1 MSRIPLT
8 PDYVRMEDQM
18 QQAQS
23 DMERANIFMDIEEL
37 NVAGRISLE
46 QLQVLTMMYQYLSS
60 GYIS

>member
-1 MSRIPLT
+1 
-8 PDYVRMEDQM
+8 MEDQM

-46 QLQVLTMMYQYLSS
+46 QLQVLTIMYEYLSC
-60 GYIS
+60 GYIE